1 MRQDVDDKQAK
12 EITVTVFPPPSSCGG
27 GSSCSCAPAHSPA
40 QDPMEEISHRLREI
54 REAFGDAIQIEVAQ
68 YTTLPQLL
76 YAVDRLNSILRT
88 SGKDVVVSASNL
100 GAVLTAV
107 APIVAVNDKIVAAAF
122 VPTGEQWAGFLKSG

>member
-54 REAFGDAIQIEVAQ
+54 REAFGDAIQIEIAQ

-88 SGKDVVVSASNL
+88 SGKDVVVSANNL

-122 VPTGEQWAGFLKSG
+122 VPTGEQLAGFLKSG